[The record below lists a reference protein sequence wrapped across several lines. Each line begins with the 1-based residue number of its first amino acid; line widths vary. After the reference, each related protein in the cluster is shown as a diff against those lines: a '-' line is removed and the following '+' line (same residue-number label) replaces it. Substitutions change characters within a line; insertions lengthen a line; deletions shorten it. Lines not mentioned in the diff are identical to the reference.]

1 MRGSPFWQA
10 AFVFVGVVFLVWQ
23 TWRGWRAGLF
33 RGGVNFA
40 AILVSTVLGCLAAEL
55 TAAPFGGLHS
65 LSGLLAGA
73 VVGGGL
79 GIFLFVAI
87 WFVGA
92 VTLKRTGH
100 HAFGP
105 LRFLWGAGGALFGF
119 LIGLAVLLGSI
130 SVVRGLGA
138 LAESR
143 IEATQR
149 DAREPLPT
157 RVAGGL
163 VMLRESLELGST
175 GRFLESVDVLP
186 VGFYE
191 IVLQVGK
198 LTSDQEKM
206 ARFLEYPGIRETL
219 QNPRV
224 VAALCD
230 PGVVRAWQDRNVL
243 RIINSKAVAAAVKDP
258 ALAEQLKNVDVRAAL
273 KFALES
279 PPPSQ
284 SPSSSLPPKKRK

>member
-1 MRGSPFWQA
+1 MSRCGAYRSAIWRA
-10 AFVFVGVVFLVWQ
+10 AFAFG
-23 TWRGWRAGLF
+23 TSCRRSRWRGAGNLLVGCDLVC
-33 RGGVNFA
+33 RG
-40 AILVSTVLGCLAAEL
+40 
-55 TAAPFGGLHS
+55 
-65 LSGLLAGA
+65 
-73 VVGGGL
+73 
-79 GIFLFVAI
+79 
-87 WFVGA
+87 

-143 IEATQR
+143 IEATQL
-149 DAREPLPT
+149 DAREPLHT

-206 ARFLEYPGIRETL
+206 TRFFEYPGIRETL

-224 VAALCD
+224 VAALND

-243 RIINSKAVAAAVKDP
+243 RILNSKAVAAAVKDP

-284 SPSSSLPPKKRK
+284 SPSSSPPPKKRK